1 MWPLVKISGFLY
13 FLLCFIPLLNDQS
26 QYILLQI
33 TNNAKNQSVV
43 INCFEEVKYLGSL
56 HFGTHTPL
64 RTPVQF
70 GCHQVLEVLGKEN
83 SITAYCRWNPDRQC
97 SMCFFLENI
106 FVNQFYSLDHSQ
118 LKSFIYVSMYENSTH
133 MLQGTRQV
141 EQQCNVQQS
150 GTRKI
155 GKRDTMK
162 HFMILPFHGNTKWY
176 AL

>member
-56 HFGTHTPL
+56 HFGAHTPL

-83 SITAYCRWNPDRQC
+83 SITAYCRRNPDRQC

-106 FVNQFYSLDHSQ
+106 FVYQFYSLDHSQ
-118 LKSFIYVSMYENSTH
+118 LKSFIYVCM
-133 MLQGTRQV
+133 R
-141 EQQCNVQQS
+141 
-150 GTRKI
+150 
-155 GKRDTMK
+155 
-162 HFMILPFHGNTKWY
+162 ILLICSKGPDK
-176 AL
+176 